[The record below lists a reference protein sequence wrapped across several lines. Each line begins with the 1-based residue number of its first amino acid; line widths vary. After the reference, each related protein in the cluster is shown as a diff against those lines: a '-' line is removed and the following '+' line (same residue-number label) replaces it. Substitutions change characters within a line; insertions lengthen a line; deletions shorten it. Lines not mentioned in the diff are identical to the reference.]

1 MLKKM
6 VNKSYKSSPQHEHV
20 LDQEIRDGVGAKL
33 RELILGGQDGLVN
46 VLGIVLGV
54 AAATSS
60 ARLVIIA
67 GLAAT
72 IAESISMGAVAYTS
86 TKAAK
91 EYYQSLRNKEI
102 REMNTIPK
110 QEKKEVKDIYFHKGF
125 RGRLLNAVVEKITSS
140 RKVWLETM
148 LAEELRTFP
157 EEFHNPL
164 KSGIIVG
171 IASIIGSFIPLI
183 PFFFLPVGL
192 AVLWSL
198 IICTLS
204 LFVVGSIKA
213 KITVGTWWKAGIE
226 LAVIGMTAALCSYG
240 VGYLLKVSGY

>member
-1 MLKKM
+1 M
-6 VNKSYKSSPQHEHV
+6 VNNRNESSPQHEHV
-20 LDQEIRDGVGAKL
+20 LDQEIHDGFGAKL

-54 AAATSS
+54 AAATASTHIV
-60 ARLVIIA
+60 VIS

-72 IAESISMGAVAYTS
+72 VAESISMGAVAYTS

-91 EYYQSLRNKEI
+91 EYYLSLRKKEI
-102 REMNTIPK
+102 QEMKTMPQK
-110 QEKKEVKDIYFHKGF
+110 EKAEIKDIYFHKGF
-125 RGRLLNAVVEKITSS
+125 KGKLLNAVVEKITSS
-140 RKVWLETM
+140 RKIWLETM
-148 LAEELRTFP
+148 MAEELRTFP
-157 EEFHNPL
+157 EEFHAPL

-171 IASIIGSFIPLI
+171 LASIVGSIIPLV
-183 PFFFLPVGL
+183 PFFFLPVEM
-192 AVLWSL
+192 AVILSL

-213 KITVGTWWKAGIE
+213 KITIGTWWVAGLE
-226 LAVIGMTAALCSYG
+226 LAAIGMTAALCSYA

>member
-1 MLKKM
+1 M
-6 VNKSYKSSPQHEHV
+6 VDHEHV
-20 LDQEIRDGVGAKL
+20 LNEEMPDGIGSKL

-54 AAATSS
+54 AAATASTNM
-60 ARLVIIA
+60 VIIS

-91 EYYQSLRNKEI
+91 EYYLSLRKKEI
-102 REMNTIPK
+102 HEMKTIPK

-125 RGRLLNAVVEKITSS
+125 RGKLLNAVVEKITSS

-148 LAEELRTFP
+148 LAEELRMFP
-157 EEFHNPL
+157 EEFHSPM
-164 KSGIIVG
+164 KSGIVVGLASIVG
-171 IASIIGSFIPLI
+171 SLIPLI
-183 PFFFLPVGL
+183 PFFFLPVET
-192 AVLWSL
+192 AVILSL

-213 KITVGTWWKAGIE
+213 KVTIGTWWKAGIE
-226 LAVIGMTAALCSYG
+226 LALIGMAAALCSYG
-240 VGYLLKVSGY
+240 VGYLLKVSGF